1 MLCCKANPRGW
12 TLTGAWLVSCQD
24 PSLWP
29 AAVDEI
35 CRYHTASAYALRRV
49 AKEDVQLRDMTIKYA
64 VTLRALGLQYSITN
78 ESR

>member
-1 MLCCKANPRGW
+1 MACCKADL
-12 TLTGAWLVSCQD
+12 TLTVPGWCLWQD

-49 AKEDVQLRDMTIKYA
+49 AKEDVQLRDITIKYA
-64 VTLRALGLQYSITN
+64 VTGVTLTGRVLDLKYY
-78 ESR
+78 